1 MPNIDIVMAMVVLVI
16 AMALFVWGRFRYD
29 LVAVCVL
36 IALLV
41 LGLIDVNQA
50 LYGFA
55 NQATVTIA
63 AMFVLSAG
71 LVRTGSV
78 RWLTQ
83 RINDLAGK
91 KEWRLIL
98 VLSVTIAA
106 LSAFV
111 VNTATVAIF
120 IPIAVLLA
128 KTRKISVS
136 RVLIPLSFASQFGGV
151 STLIG
156 TSTNLVINSI
166 AIDRGLGAF
175 GLFEFAPLGIVM
187 SLAGIIY
194 LTVVSRWLLPKRRGE
209 VEQVDKYRLAD
220 YLAELKVSENSPL
233 IGKTWARS
241 KASRE
246 TKVDLANFLRGDKA
260 TTKPSRTVIREGD
273 VLLLHG
279 QLNHIIELE
288 DKYRLK
294 VVANVRIS
302 DQKLK
307 SVELQLIEVLI
318 PPNSRLVGQT
328 LNTSDFFRRYDV
340 RVLAIQRRGRVL
352 KQSVWDIQ
360 LADGDT
366 LLIQGHKDDVSR
378 LLNSPNVIVTNELS
392 ELYVRRNRVTIAL
405 GALGLLVTL
414 AVLNLV
420 PIMVAALIGAA
431 IMVLGRCLTIEEAY
445 QAINWKVVFL
455 LGGMIPLGISL
466 EQSGATIWLVNSLLQ
481 PILGFGP
488 LLVLAVVYLITAVL
502 TEAVS
507 NNAAAVI
514 LAPIAISLAVSMNVD
529 PRPFLVAITF
539 AASTSFAT
547 PIGYQTNT
555 MVYAPGGYRFSDFTR
570 VGVPLNLIFWG
581 LAVLLIPMLWPM

>member
-29 LVAVCVL
+29 LVAICVL

-166 AIDRGLGAF
+166 AIDKGLGAF

-260 TTKPSRTVIREGD
+260 TAKPSHTVIREGD

-279 QLNHIIELE
+279 QLNHLIELE

-328 LNTSDFFRRYDV
+328 LNTSDFFRRYDA

-360 LADGDT
+360 LTDGDT

-392 ELYVRRNRVTIAL
+392 ELYVRRNRVTIAI

-466 EQSGATIWLVNSLLQ
+466 EQSGATTWLVNSLLQ

-570 VGVPLNLIFWG
+570 VGIPLNLIFWG